1 MSRLV
6 LTRKRDD
13 QVTVQLDEDTVVL
26 ITVARIDRNQ
36 VRLLFEA
43 PEEVKIERLERQRVD
58 PTNDQR

>member
-13 QVTVQLDEDTVVL
+13 QVTVQLDEDTAVL
-26 ITVARIDRNQ
+26 ITVVRIDRNQ

-43 PEEVKIERLERQRVD
+43 PEKVKIERLERQRVD
-58 PTNDQR
+58 PINDQR